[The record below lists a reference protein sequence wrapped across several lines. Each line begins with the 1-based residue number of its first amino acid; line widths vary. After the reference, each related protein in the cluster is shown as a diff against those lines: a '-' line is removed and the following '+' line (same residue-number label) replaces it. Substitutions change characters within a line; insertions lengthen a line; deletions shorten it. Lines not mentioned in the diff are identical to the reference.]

1 MPSGKTS
8 ILGRF
13 LIWRVRHVPHRQFI
27 LISSAVVGIL
37 SGIAAVMIKTSAHF
51 IEVLITQGI
60 IRDYYLGAYFIFPAL
75 GLLLSFLFIKYVV
88 RQPVSHG
95 IPTVLH
101 SISKRNG
108 IMKRY
113 HMFASLVASSITV
126 GFGGSVGLEGPT
138 VSTGAAL
145 GSNFGQLMHLN
156 YRNRI
161 LLIGCA
167 AAGTMAAIF
176 KAPIAAVVFA
186 IEVLMLDLTFS
197 SLIPLLIASVMAVL
211 TSYLFTGDDF
221 IIPTRVTESFQFNHI
236 PYYLLLAVFCALFSV
251 YVEKVFFTAQSRFG
265 SIKNDWTRLAIGG
278 FILGVLVFIFPSLYG
293 EGFNVINGLLAGE
306 EAVLFQDSV
315 FYWFVEE
322 TDAILLMLFLV
333 MALKIVATSV
343 TWNAGGVGGIF
354 SPTLFMGSTMGY
366 LFARVARGFG
376 ADISMVHF
384 TLVGMAGLMAGV
396 LHAPLTAIFLIAE
409 LTGGYQLFVPLM
421 IVATLSFT
429 LTKAFAPHSIYT
441 QQLARRG
448 ELLTHNKDKVVL
460 SRLRMSKVIEKDFK
474 PIKPTYSLG
483 ELVRVVAQ
491 STRNIFPVLND
502 DDELLGVLLLDDI
515 RHVMFDRDMYDRV
528 TVGEL
533 MRQAPAFIDY
543 NEPMQ
548 KVMDKFKSTGAWNLP
563 VLNNGLY
570 VGFISKSKLFS
581 AYRRMLVQFSDE

>member
-1 MPSGKTS
+1 MPTGKTS

-13 LIWRVRHVPHRQFI
+13 LIWRVRHIPHRQFI
-27 LISSAVVGIL
+27 MIASAVVGIL
-37 SGIAAVMIKTSAHF
+37 SGVAAVTIKTSAHF
-51 IEVLITQGI
+51 IEKVVTQGI
-60 IRDYYLGAYFIFPAL
+60 IRDYYLGAYFVFPAL
-75 GLLLSFLFIKYVV
+75 GLLLSFLFIKYIV
-88 RQPVSHG
+88 RNPVSHG

-101 SISKRNG
+101 TISKKNG

-113 HMFASLVASSITV
+113 QMFASLVASSITV

-156 YRNRI
+156 YRHRI

-186 IEVLMLDLTFS
+186 IEVFMLDLTFS
-197 SLIPLLIASVMAVL
+197 SLVPLLISSVLAVL
-211 TSYLFTGDDF
+211 TSYLFTGDDY
-221 IIPTRVTESFQFNHI
+221 IIPTRVTESFQFGHI
-236 PYYLLLAVFCALFSV
+236 PYYILLAVVSTV
-251 YVEKVFFTAQSRFG
+251 VSIYIEKVFFATQSRFG
-265 SIKNDWTRLAIGG
+265 SIKNDWTKLAIGG
-278 FILGVLVFIFPSLYG
+278 LLLGVLVFVFPSLYG
-293 EGFNVINGLLAGE
+293 EGFDVINGLLAGQ
-306 EAVLFQDSV
+306 EALLFRDSL

-322 TDAILLMLFLV
+322 SDAIAIMLFLV

-366 LFARVARGFG
+366 LFARIARSFG
-376 ADISMVHF
+376 AEISMVHF

-396 LHAPLTAIFLIAE
+396 LHAPMTAIFLIAE

-429 LTKAFAPHSIYT
+429 LTKAFSPHSIYT
-441 QQLARRG
+441 QQLAQRG
-448 ELLTHNKDKVVL
+448 ELLTHNKDKLVL
-460 SRLRMSKVIEKDFK
+460 SRLRMAKVLETDFK
-474 PIKPTYSLG
+474 SIKPNDTLG
-483 ELVRVVAQ
+483 QLVKVVAQ
-491 STRNIFPVLND
+491 SRRNIFPVLND
-502 DDELLGVLLLDDI
+502 DGELLGVLLLDDI
-515 RHVMFDRDMYDRV
+515 RHVMFDREMYDQV
-528 TVGEL
+528 KVSEL
-533 MRQAPAFIDY
+533 MHQAPAFIDY
-543 NEPMQ
+543 DEPMQ

-581 AYRRMLVQFSDE
+581 AYRRLLVQFSDE